1 MGKYFTKVGDS
12 LHRGWYNLYAMC
24 FVIYLHKERDFMD
37 DLNRLADRL
46 VEFRRQRQWE
56 RFHKPKDL
64 ALSICI
70 EAAELL
76 EHFQWKGDEQ
86 VRDYLDSEAIEEVK
100 EEVADIA
107 IYLLLFCR
115 DNNIDLVDAINKKIE
130 KNESR
135 YPVDLCKGKADKY
148 DKYIRK

>member
-1 MGKYFTKVGDS
+1 
-12 LHRGWYNLYAMC
+12 
-24 FVIYLHKERDFMD
+24 MD
-37 DLNRLADRL
+37 DLNRLTDRL
-46 VEFRRQRQWE
+46 VDFRHQRQWE

-76 EHFQWKGDEQ
+76 EHFQWKGDEE
-86 VRDYLDSEAIEEVK
+86 VADYLTSDALEEIK

-115 DNNIDLVDAINKKIE
+115 DNNIDLLDAISKKIE
-130 KNESR
+130 KNEAR
-135 YPVDLCKGKADKY
+135 YPTALCKGKADKY
-148 DKYIRK
+148 DKYLKV